1 MNDLMH
7 IHQLYTGRMMPVSP
21 GNSLRA
27 PSTRAPEGASFREI
41 LREKTLK
48 FSHHAEMRLEQRG
61 IHLRQEQLAK
71 LEEAIDKA
79 AAKGSRDSLVL
90 MNDLAF
96 IVNVK
101 SRTVITALDGSSAR
115 DNVFTQID
123 SAVIV

>member
-1 MNDLMH
+1 MNEKLH
-7 IHQLYTGRMMPVSP
+7 IHQLYTGHGLPAASGHSVRSP
-21 GNSLRA
+21 AVG
-27 PSTRAPEGASFREI
+27 TMEGKSFRDI

-61 IHLRQEQLAK
+61 IRLKGEELRK
-71 LEEAIDKA
+71 LEQAIDKA

-101 SRTVITALDGSSAR
+101 SRTVITAMDFGSAR
-115 DNVFTQID
+115 DSVFTQID